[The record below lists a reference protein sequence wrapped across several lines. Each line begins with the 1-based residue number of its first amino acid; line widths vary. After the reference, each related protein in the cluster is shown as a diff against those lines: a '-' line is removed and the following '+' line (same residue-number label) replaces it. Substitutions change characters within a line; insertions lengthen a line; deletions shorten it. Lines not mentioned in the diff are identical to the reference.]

1 MKEAYKG
8 SDIAKAYP
16 REEGYWPYTH
26 DGQMIQPSI
35 LYIIKSTR
43 LTPKFV
49 EVEFEP
55 LKIWKGAGQ

>member
-16 REEGYWPYTH
+16 KDKYWPYTH
-26 DGQMIQPSI
+26 DGQMFQPGI

-55 LKIWKGAGQ
+55 LKIWTGIS